1 MDGLLTFTDD
11 LTAAHWGKV
20 AELAYGAT
28 LGLLKQYQQKALEL
42 AKITLAMFYAHLLKI
57 ARKHLLL
64 FCLLLFG
71 TMVSAV
77 AVVAIPVT
85 LILLTPWS
93 VAIKAVLLLI
103 LGSAYV
109 AGTAWVFLVLF
120 SEDRWMKLSG
130 VDDLL
135 KDIYSNDSKI

>member
-1 MDGLLTFTDD
+1 MGQVAD
-11 LTAAHWGKV
+11 LTY
-20 AELAYGAT
+20 EAT

-42 AKITLAMFYAHLLKI
+42 ARIAVATSYAHFLKI
-57 ARKHLLL
+57 ARKHLVL

-77 AVVAIPVT
+77 AVVVIPVT

-93 VAIKAVLLLI
+93 LVIKSVLLLM
-103 LGSAYV
+103 LGSVYV

-130 VDDLL
+130 VQDLL
-135 KDIYSNDSKI
+135 DNIYASDSKF